1 MNGIQKLSRAFSS
14 QSHRGLVKGQ
24 EGIICTILK
33 EIFFKVYDN
42 DSMWL
47 VKIMITGHSKTYWVV
62 LNKLLENIS
71 KKYFKYIFV
80 L

>member
-24 EGIICTILK
+24 EGI
-33 EIFFKVYDN
+33 IFFKVYDN